1 MTEESAETSLV
12 ERVRDALAQFEYN
25 EVDRPDGVES
35 GLARIR
41 PTSRNKL
48 MNNAELAALRE
59 AGFVVETV
67 DMDNEEVW
75 VRE

>member
-1 MTEESAETSLV
+1 MSAESVETRLV
-12 ERVRDALAQFEYN
+12 ERVRDALAQFDHN

-35 GLARIR
+35 GLVRIR
-41 PTSRNKL
+41 PTSRNKV
-48 MNNAELAALRE
+48 MNNAELAAVRE
-59 AGFVVETV
+59 AGFVVEHV